1 MQSENNYDKAQI
13 QGLHLV
19 YGTESQQMYRERE
32 TPKEI
37 PIFHK
42 ILIWKSKTDLHGV
55 SNHAVFKSQQMMPNN
70 IYSPCREWQCVRL
83 VPSLKNIEIA
93 QT

>member
-1 MQSENNYDKAQI
+1 MLPSENNYDKAQI

-19 YGTESQQMYRERE
+19 HGTESQQTYRERV
-32 TPKEI
+32 TPKEM

-55 SNHAVFKSQQMMPNN
+55 SNHALFKS
-70 IYSPCREWQCVRL
+70 
-83 VPSLKNIEIA
+83 
-93 QT
+93 

>member
-1 MQSENNYDKAQI
+1 MVA
-13 QGLHLV
+13 
-19 YGTESQQMYRERE
+19 TESQQIYRERE
-32 TPKEI
+32 TPKEM

-42 ILIWKSKTDLHGV
+42 ILIWKSKTDLHVV
-55 SNHAVFKSQQMMPNN
+55 SNHALFKSQQMMPNN